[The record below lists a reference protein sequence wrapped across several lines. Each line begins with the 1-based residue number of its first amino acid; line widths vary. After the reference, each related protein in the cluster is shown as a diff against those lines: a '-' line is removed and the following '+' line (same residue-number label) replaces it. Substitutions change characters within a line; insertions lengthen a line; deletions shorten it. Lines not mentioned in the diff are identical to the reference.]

1 MTGISCISALCVI
14 TVSVTTVIE
23 LMLNRSDISAVNVIT
38 LSVTGM
44 IVLVGRIIS
53 YKSATLDVAGNVTVV
68 SINVSNFSRFAAAYG
83 ITIGIACM
91 VEYVFG
97 CAGISA
103 AYGITIGIAC
113 MVERMNDSSY
123 VSAAFGIT
131 VSVTCM
137 VVNMRNCSYA
147 SADFVIT
154 YGVARVGIN
163 VRRVGSDISASFNL
177 AGSVANA

>member
-91 VEYVFG
+91 VE
-97 CAGISA
+97 
-103 AYGITIGIAC
+103 
-113 MVERMNDSSY
+113 RMNDSSY